1 MQLRTLTSRREK
13 KRLTVPLG
21 ETSRPASA
29 STAKIVAISLTS
41 VFVSRALVDF
51 DRSWESFTRRQGCF
65 EMCTLAG
72 SVVAIIIVRRR
83 EAKEKKEEDIQD
95 LRSKI
100 QDPRL
105 MNR

>member
-1 MQLRTLTSRREK
+1 MRLRTLTGGREE

-21 ETSRPASA
+21 ETSRLASA
-29 STAKIVAISLTS
+29 STAIIVAISLTS

-72 SVVAIIIVRRR
+72 SVVAIMIVRRR

-95 LRSKI
+95 PRSKI
-100 QDPRL
+100 
-105 MNR
+105 NE

>member
-1 MQLRTLTSRREK
+1 M
-13 KRLTVPLG
+13 
-21 ETSRPASA
+21 
-29 STAKIVAISLTS
+29 IVAISLTS

>member
-1 MQLRTLTSRREK
+1 
-13 KRLTVPLG
+13 
-21 ETSRPASA
+21 
-29 STAKIVAISLTS
+29 
-41 VFVSRALVDF
+41 
-51 DRSWESFTRRQGCF
+51 
-65 EMCTLAG
+65 MCTLAG
-72 SVVAIIIVRRR
+72 NVVAIMIVRMR